1 MEGLSNGFA
10 PGSEGLLTP
19 LNPFFAD
26 PRVSEIL
33 INKPQE
39 VFVER
44 EGKMTCHRMDA
55 LTAAHLKR
63 LFALIA
69 NENGLPLTSASPLLS
84 GNLFDGS
91 RVQLVIPPAAKTF
104 ALAIRR
110 QSVASMVL
118 DDYRNTSFFA
128 AARADIGHKS
138 PHQKTDKTLLAL
150 YHNQRWADFIASAIE
165 LKKTIVISGE
175 TSSGKTT
182 FLNACLKAV
191 PADERLIT
199 LEDTFELNTTHANQL
214 ALKAPKVLSSG
225 TPAITM
231 QDLLQAALRLRP
243 DRIIMGELRG
253 REVLDF
259 ISACQT
265 GHEGSMTTLHA
276 PNPATAINRLIQL
289 YQMNGVAM
297 TYEEIRTLITGV
309 IDIILQLKPTA
320 GGRQL
325 TAVWYRTALSEAVCP

>member
-1 MEGLSNGFA
+1 MEGVSNGFA

-19 LNPFFAD
+19 LKPFFSD
-26 PRVSEIL
+26 SRVSELL

-44 EGKMTCHRMDA
+44 EGKMTCHRIEA

-69 NENGLPLTSASPLLS
+69 NENGLVLDSTCPLLS

-91 RVQLVIPPAAKTF
+91 RVQLVIPPASKTQ

-110 QSVASMVL
+110 QSVASMAL
-118 DDYRNTSFFA
+118 NDYRNTSFFA
-128 AARADIGHKS
+128 ATKADIGQKP
-138 PHQKTDKTLLAL
+138 PHQQTDKTLRSL
-150 YHNQRWADFIASAIE
+150 YHNEHWADFIFKAIE
-165 LKKTIVISGE
+165 LKKTIIICGE

-182 FLNACLKAV
+182 FLNACLKAI

-199 LEDTFELNTTHANQL
+199 LEDTYELNTTHANQL
-214 ALKAPKVLSSG
+214 ALKAPKALSLS
-225 TPAITM
+225 TPTITM

-253 REVLDF
+253 KEVLDF

-309 IDIILQLKPTA
+309 IDIILQLKPTPC
-320 GGRQL
+320 GRQL
-325 TAVWYRTALSEAVCP
+325 SSIWYRDALSEAVCP